1 MSILSSL
8 SHARLARAPLTE
20 ARMMRILQAYHCTVR
35 FRFEGVFAVDGTA
48 QEYYICRTVG
58 LTGMMVQ
65 QFAAALTTAF
75 SFRVR
80 KS

>member
-8 SHARLARAPLTE
+8 SRSRLARAPLTE

-35 FRFEGVFAVDGTA
+35 FRFGGVFAVDSTE
-48 QEYYICRTVG
+48 QEYYVCRTDD

-80 KS
+80 ES